1 MNIDKKY
8 LEQKLKLATDAYSQ
22 AREQVQKWDAIA
34 RQNEGAINAINSI
47 LKEIKENKIDNKKQ
61 LEK

>member
-8 LEQKLKLATDAYSQ
+8 LEGKLKLITVAHAQ

-34 RQNEGAINAINSI
+34 RQNEGAINTINSI
-47 LKEIKENKIDNKKQ
+47 LKEMEEDKVGHS
-61 LEK
+61 